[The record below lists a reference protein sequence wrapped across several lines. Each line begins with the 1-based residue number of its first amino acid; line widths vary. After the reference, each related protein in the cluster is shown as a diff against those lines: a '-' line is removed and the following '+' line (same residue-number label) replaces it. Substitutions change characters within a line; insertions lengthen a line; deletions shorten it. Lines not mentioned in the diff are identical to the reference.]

1 MNILENELNKRY
13 YALIY
18 TYKTIGLE
26 NLSSHYLRES
36 EIKALASHFDGEMIL
51 LQTCNRIELYLYTKS
66 ENNISY
72 FLEYLDKIH
81 GKNISSDAL
90 LLTGKEVAKHLFE
103 VAAGIDSLSIGEY
116 EILSQIK
123 LAVSNSNR
131 LGISGKC
138 LNTLFERAIKIGRR
152 VRTSTNISRGKVG
165 IYSLAIE
172 LVKSKFGNLDGKKIA
187 IIGAGDIGKKL
198 AFMLYKE
205 NVTNVTILNRTP
217 EKAKEI
223 AEKYGFKYAS
233 LDFNLID
240 NYDIVFVAIFYPGKI
255 NVQGEN
261 VIIDLSSPTVFQG
274 KNVITMEELQG
285 LSKEYLAQR
294 MKEISYAKQI
304 ISDGIE
310 EFLRD
315 YENIRY
321 NEIVSNIMSRIEEI
335 RETEISKAIRKI
347 SDNNAQEIL
356 DAMTKSMIKKIFAPL
371 LDKIRIAL
379 ENGDTNYINYILEL
393 FNNGKLPDIKTEEIK
408 E

>member
-1 MNILENELNKRY
+1 MNMLENELNKRY

-36 EIKALASHFDGEMIL
+36 EIKSLASHFNGEMVL

-66 ENNISY
+66 ENNITSL
-72 FLEYLDKIH
+72 LEYLDKIH
-81 GKNISSDAL
+81 GKNISTDAL
-90 LLTGKEVAKHLFE
+90 LLTGAEAAKHLFE
-103 VAAGIDSLSIGEY
+103 VASGIDSLSIGEY

-123 LAVSNSNR
+123 LAVANSNK
-131 LGISGKC
+131 LKISGKY

-172 LVKSKFGNLDGKKIA
+172 LVKSKFENLCNKKIA

-205 NVTNVTILNRTP
+205 NVKNVTILNRTL

-223 AEKYGFKYAS
+223 AEKYGFKYDNLNFS
-233 LDFNLID
+233 LIN

-255 NVQGEN
+255 NVEGEN
-261 VIIDLSSPTVFQG
+261 TIIDLSSPTVFQG
-274 KNVITMEELQG
+274 KNVITMEKLQE
-285 LSKEYLAQR
+285 LSKEYLTQR
-294 MKEISYAKQI
+294 MKEISYSRQI
-304 ISDGIE
+304 INKGVE
-310 EFLRD
+310 EFIKD

-321 NEIVSNIMSRIEEI
+321 NEIVSNIMSRMEEI
-335 RETEISKAIRKI
+335 REMEISKAVRKI
-347 SDNNAQEIL
+347 NDNNAQEIL
-356 DAMTKSMIKKIFAPL
+356 DAMTKSMIKRMFSPL